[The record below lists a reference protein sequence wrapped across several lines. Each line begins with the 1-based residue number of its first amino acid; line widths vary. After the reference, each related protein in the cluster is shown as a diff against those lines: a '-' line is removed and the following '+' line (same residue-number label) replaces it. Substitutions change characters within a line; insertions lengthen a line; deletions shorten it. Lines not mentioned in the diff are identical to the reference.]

1 MDADDVAALPGGEV
15 TPTAGHPRPGR
26 ADDVGPPRARRR
38 GRGARQES
46 LRHHNIGLTL
56 RHVLDAPSPVSRAD
70 IAAATGLTRATVS
83 ALVDRLIE
91 LGLVTELEPVAAQRA
106 GRPAVPLV
114 PARGTVAAVG
124 MEVNVDYLGVRAV
137 DLAGRVVSER
147 VEAADFRGS
156 DPAPVLARIAEMAGS
171 VVALLSADGL
181 AVVGAALA
189 LPGLVDSVTGPLRV
203 APNLGWRDVDV
214 VGLLAE
220 HPVLAGMPPRLANEA
235 NLAARAE
242 ARVRRADGP
251 SSFVYVSGEV
261 GVGGAIVLDG
271 EIFAGRHGWSGEI
284 GHMVLDT
291 RGHDGMADGSVAD
304 RARGGTLEAL
314 AGQDAIWDRAGLP
327 RTAPVSALLA
337 AADGDGAGA
346 RSARDSLARAG
357 SALGV
362 ALANVVNLVDVD
374 HVVLGGIYAELAD
387 HLRDRVLAELDRRV
401 ISAPWAAV
409 ELDVARAGRYPA
421 MTGGA
426 LAVLRA
432 LVDDPAGWS
441 DRFEHSGDGVWT
453 QRGGSPYVHL
463 SN

>member
-1 MDADDVAALPGGEV
+1 METDDAPIAPVVP
-15 TPTAGHPRPGR
+15 PSRP
-26 ADDVGPPRARRR
+26 RRR

-46 LRHHNIGLTL
+46 LRHHNLGLTL
-56 RHVLDAPSPVSRAD
+56 RHVLDAPAPVSRAD
-70 IAAATGLTRATVS
+70 IAVATGLTRATVS
-83 ALVDRLIE
+83 ALVDRLVE
-91 LGLVTELEPVAAQRA
+91 LELVAELEPVAAQRA

-124 MEVNVDYLGVRAV
+124 MEINVDYLGVRAV
-137 DLAGRVVSER
+137 DLSGRVISER
-147 VEAADFRGS
+147 IQVDDFRGS
-156 DPAPVLARIAEMAGS
+156 DPAPVLARVADLAGS
-171 VVALLSADGL
+171 VVALLSADGV

-214 VGLLAE
+214 VGLLAA
-220 HPVLAGMPPRLANEA
+220 HPVLAGMPPQLANEA

-242 ARVRRADGP
+242 ARERRGEGA

-284 GHMVLDT
+284 GHMVLE
-291 RGHDGMADGSVAD
+291 
-304 RARGGTLEAL
+304 GGTLEDL
-314 AGQDAIWDRAGLP
+314 AGQDAIWHRAGLP
-327 RTAPVSALLA
+327 LTAPVAVLLA
-337 AADGDGAGA
+337 VAVGGDAAA
-346 RSARDSLARAG
+346 RAARESLHRAG

-362 ALANVVNLVDVD
+362 ALANVVNVVDVD
-374 HVVLGGIYAELAD
+374 HVVLGGIYAELAE
-387 HLRDRVLAELDRRV
+387 HLRGPVLEQLERRV

-426 LAVLRA
+426 LAVLRT
-432 LVDDPAGWS
+432 LVDDPAGWA
-441 DRFEHSGDGVWT
+441 DRSQDPADRAGLDRPASHMFI
-453 QRGGSPYVHL
+453 
-463 SN
+463 

>member
-1 MDADDVAALPGGEV
+1 MDADDVAAAAAER
-15 TPTAGHPRPGR
+15 TAPTR
-26 ADDVGPPRARRR
+26 ADENGPARPRRR

-56 RHVLDAPSPVSRAD
+56 RHVLDAPTPVSRAD

-124 MEVNVDYLGVRAV
+124 MEVNVDYLGVRAI
-137 DLAGRVVSER
+137 DLSGRVISER
-147 VEAADFRGS
+147 VEVDDFRGS
-156 DPAPVLARIAEMAGS
+156 DPAPVLARIAEIAGS
-171 VVALLSADGL
+171 VVALLSADQV

-214 VGLLAE
+214 VGLLDA

-242 ARVRRADGP
+242 ARARRADGP

-284 GHMVLDT
+284 GHMVLD
-291 RGHDGMADGSVAD
+291 ADAG
-304 RARGGTLEAL
+304 RTLEDF
-314 AGQDAIWDRAGLP
+314 AGLDAIWDGAGLP
-327 RTAPVSALLA
+327 RSAPVATLLA
-337 AADGDGAGA
+337 VATGDDAAA
-346 RSARDSLARAG
+346 RAARDSLARAG

-362 ALANVVNLVDVD
+362 ALANVVNVVDVD
-374 HVVLGGIYAELAD
+374 HVVLGGIYAELAG
-387 HLRDRVLAELDRRV
+387 HLRERVLAELDRSV

-421 MTGGA
+421 MSGGA

-432 LVDDPAGWS
+432 LVDDPAGWA
-441 DRFEHSGDGVWT
+441 DRFDRPGDGT
-453 QRGGSPYVHL
+453 GLRGSTSHMFT
-463 SN
+463 